1 MPVGY
6 SFQKRETTIAMKVFA
21 MCVLGAVAVT
31 GLNNGLGRT
40 PPMGYSSWND
50 CASEASDCPCKYKKK
65 SVYYFLKNIHS
76 LKKITCK

>member
-1 MPVGY
+1 MPVGT

-50 CASEASDCPCKYKKK
+50 CASEASDYLLFSKYSTKKR
-65 SVYYFLKNIHS
+65 
-76 LKKITCK
+76 